1 MLSNK
6 FFTVNL
12 LLCPLLTLSITS
24 NAQAEDSC
32 EAIGRLA
39 STEGIVEIQHVD
51 TTKWITAKTDDSL
64 CQGDTVRAGD
74 DSRGAIALTN
84 NAILRVDQNST
95 VQLLN
100 ITAKKEESSVISL
113 LKGAIQS
120 FSRKPSYFSIN
131 TAYLNGSIEGTEF
144 VFRVNED
151 SSELTVLEGLV
162 VASNEQGNVSV
173 GSGQQ
178 AIAETGKA
186 PVMGTLVTPRD
197 AAQWSLYYPPIIAT
211 GGNAKNISDSLQQ
224 ASSDLSVGQVDAAR
238 INVDEAITDKG
249 DDAGLAYA
257 LRAVI
262 NVVQNKPTHAL
273 TDA

>member
-1 MLSNK
+1 MFRNK
-6 FFTVNL
+6 VVTACIL
-12 LLCPLLTLSITS
+12 LPSLFALSITS
-24 NAQAEDSC
+24 SAHAEESC
-32 EAIGRLA
+32 EVVGHLA
-39 STEGIVEIQHVD
+39 STEGIVEIQHTD
-51 TTKWITAKTDDSL
+51 ATSWIAAKTADSL

-100 ITAKKEESSVISL
+100 ITASKEESSVISL

-120 FSRKPSYFSIN
+120 FSRKPSCFSIN

-178 AIAETGKA
+178 AVAIKVST
-186 PVMGTLVTPRD
+186 V
-197 AAQWSLYYPPIIAT
+197 S
-211 GGNAKNISDSLQQ
+211 GGSA
-224 ASSDLSVGQVDAAR
+224 
-238 INVDEAITDKG
+238 
-249 DDAGLAYA
+249 
-257 LRAVI
+257 
-262 NVVQNKPTHAL
+262 
-273 TDA
+273 